1 MAGGDISS
9 LYVSMYKRDYYMHQ
23 ETADTGDQV
32 PVPGIRYI
40 SEKGRVKRD
49 SKTIGGENKSSE
61 VRRVRGSGDING
73 GVISCEN
80 RELSFIRSPDAVT
93 FSVSDGKNTSRAKL
107 ALTRGSR

>member
-32 PVPGIRYI
+32 PVPGIRDI

-49 SKTIGGENKSSE
+49 SKTIGGENKNSE
-61 VRRVRGSGDING
+61 VRRARGSGDING

-80 RELSFIRSPDAVT
+80 RELSFI
-93 FSVSDGKNTSRAKL
+93 
-107 ALTRGSR
+107 